1 MIHRPPS
8 YFRARQ
14 ERADRAERL
23 DAMGISD
30 VAVLEVDGVDDLEH
44 RPFPRQMA
52 LAFADGRP
60 GLAWLVAP
68 ESLWPLAGKPPREVG
83 LTLKG
88 HGEHPIWLG
97 PEFVAQI
104 SGCRV
109 YSRYP
114 DDTTQWLALFFQA
127 GLVNKRLDVRDVRDL
142 TTPSGTSIYD
152 LPGPEV
158 RRLDRET
165 ALLHSETT
173 NPSADAARAVHRVRV
188 LQALRAEREQTLAR
202 EAEAKRTAAPAEA
215 GLTS

>member
-1 MIHRPPS
+1 MIDRPPS
-8 YFRARQ
+8 YHRARQ

-23 DAMGISD
+23 DAMDISD

-44 RPFPRQMA
+44 RPFPRQLA

-68 ESLWPLAGKPPREVG
+68 ESLWPLAGKTPRGVG
-83 LTLKG
+83 LTLRG
-88 HGEHPIWLG
+88 HGEHPIWIA

-109 YSRYP
+109 YSRCP

-127 GLVNKRLDVRDVRDL
+127 GLVNKRAFVRDVRDL
-142 TTPSGTSIYD
+142 TTPSGTSVYD
-152 LPGPEV
+152 LPGPDV
-158 RRLDRET
+158 RRLDSET
-165 ALLHSETT
+165 ALLHNEAT
-173 NPSADAARAVHRVRV
+173 NASADAARTIHRVRA
-188 LQALRAEREQTLAR
+188 LKTLRAERNQTLAL
-202 EAEAKRTAAPAEA
+202 EAEAKRLAASAEA